1 MSILFFIRAIPGQY
15 LDIFLI
21 CDITVSVILTYFVQ
35 PGRDR
40 QPWRKAMKEIMRK
53 REEKIRAFH
62 RMTAE
67 EDLWGIY
74 EFCQRDRRLTV
85 LWKDMCEYASVYHRH
100 AVRPLARKFKEGRG
114 VSEAEKIFYLY
125 LQAEFL

>member
-1 MSILFFIRAIPGQY
+1 
-15 LDIFLI
+15 
-21 CDITVSVILTYFVQ
+21 
-35 PGRDR
+35 
-40 QPWRKAMKEIMRK
+40 MKETMRK

-100 AVRPLARKFKEGRG
+100 AVRPLARKFKEGRMI
-114 VSEAEKIFYLY
+114 SEAEKTFYLY
-125 LQAEFL
+125 LQAEFLRRQQMLRKQLAKKGKEMKAVYASTLANKFC